1 MATDFQIP
9 DSEWLVK
16 NSAAD
21 AFPMEITQW
30 SDEDEDGYGDN
41 KDGYLPDECPS
52 VYGLSNENKI
62 YGCVDSDGD
71 GYADTDDFCPDGP
84 EECLEAMLKGRAPP
98 INILINLGFIVIVL
112 FIGVGIWKHNR
123 INRGN

>member
-1 MATDFQIP
+1 MRMVMVIIRTGICPMNALVYTD
-9 DSEWLVK
+9 
-16 NSAAD
+16 
-21 AFPMEITQW
+21 
-30 SDEDEDGYGDN
+30 
-41 KDGYLPDECPS
+41 CPTKT
-52 VYGLSNENKI
+52 KI